1 MTGTAAA
8 TATVTARVFSQWG
21 KDLAELPIAPRA
33 SGDAPYEI
41 DLPLST
47 VARGDYLVAI
57 SAAAGNERARIL
69 VPVRIVR

>member
-1 MTGTAAA
+1 M
-8 TATVTARVFSQWG
+8 
-21 KDLAELPIAPRA
+21 PIAPRA

-57 SAAAGNERARIL
+57 SAAAGSERVRIL